1 MSTEVQLHRDYIN
14 PSEDVSRT
22 LADSREGPL
31 WNARFSYFERATE
44 TQNSG
49 TITLSQILR
58 ETRGAKH
65 QATTAMVRDALAK
78 ANGNKKADAVA
89 NAKLALPGIPVSARV
104 PRKRKED
111 FVAHGG
117 RHTGFVQADFD
128 NLPDLEAVE
137 ETFAKLAAD
146 PHVAFAYR
154 SATLTGCKGFVRVDP
169 PPFDDPAEI
178 QRYHEQVLFPAVSE
192 YCQRTYGLTIDQ
204 SCKDITRFNF
214 FAHDPRATANF
225 NATSLPV
232 EQFKPA
238 ELAMVNASDTPPAGL
253 VGESSTTNAGR
264 KVEKLAKSARFS
276 EWAKAGGYNGD
287 LCTLDLG
294 KVMAEAG
301 IVLNIVGNKTFVR
314 CPWESV
320 HTSGSSGTDVAILH
334 DPHADGFKYA
344 FKCQHD
350 HCTGRT
356 ILDFVDW
363 LEARQ
368 PGCIDTACEKQFNP
382 PVELPQIYYA
392 GKGGYAIAHN
402 GGFIPLTA
410 EGQVAQHLRAAG
422 VEKHQV
428 PALLCRLR
436 LENFVSYIG
445 PVAGHPAGLHLSPDS
460 GQPFLVT
467 SGPRIIEGRE
477 GDFPFIA
484 TFIADLLGKGE
495 QSEAA
500 IAWLR
505 QARRNVIDGQRR
517 PLPAAICVGP
527 RCCGKSLLLEV
538 ARQIL
543 GGRSASAFAALSGNT
558 DFNGD
563 VIGAELLVID
573 DEIASRDHRARTA
586 LAQGIKK
593 YLFASHVR
601 AHSKFREAV
610 NMRPVHAVAIAVNDE
625 PEHLQVLPAIDDSV
639 ADKISLFACQPA
651 RLDGLDDRDEI
662 GRRIASELPA
672 FVHYLDSTEHPDY
685 LRNQRTGAAAWQSP
699 EVLDRLQSISPEEHL
714 RELMTQCVAVTAC
727 IESKGYW
734 IGTAAE
740 MEQLLRSDQVT
751 QHSARSLLSWNSA
764 CGSYLAKLMTA
775 GRCEITKT
783 TVRGNPRWRITSLE
797 PVGARQSLLPV

>member
-1 MSTEVQLHRDYIN
+1 MIADISQDIA
-14 PSEDVSRT
+14 RT
-22 LADSREGPL
+22 LADSQAGPL
-31 WNARFSYFERATE
+31 YNARFSYFANVKDTE
-44 TQNSG
+44 NQG
-49 TITLSQILR
+49 TITLAQIQRDIQGPKLQAATAKVR
-58 ETRGAKH
+58 EE
-65 QATTAMVRDALAK
+65 LAK
-78 ANGNKKADAVA
+78 ANGDKKADPVA
-89 NAKLALPGIPVSARV
+89 KAKLALPGIPVSARV

-128 NLPDLEAVE
+128 KLPNLEAVE
-137 ETFAKLAAD
+137 ELFAKLSAD
-146 PHVAFAYR
+146 PHAALVYR
-154 SATLTGCKGFVRVDP
+154 SATLTGCKALVYVGP

-178 QRYHEQVLFPAVSE
+178 QRHHEQVLFPAVSE

-204 SCKDITRFNF
+204 SCSDITRFNY
-214 FAHDPRATANF
+214 FAHDPKAVANF
-225 NATSLPV
+225 NATPLPL

-238 ELAMVNASDTPPAGL
+238 ELVEL
-253 VGESSTTNAGR
+253 STTAARAAGVEKFSTSPTTIR
-264 KVEKLAKSARFS
+264 KKEKLAKSTRFS

-294 KVMAEAG
+294 KVMDDAG
-301 IVLNIVGNKTFVR
+301 IVLKTAGGKTFVR
-314 CPWESV
+314 CPWESE
-320 HTSGSSGTDVAILH
+320 HSSGSCGTDVVVLH
-334 DPHADGFKYA
+334 DPKASGFKYA
-344 FKCQHD
+344 FKCQHE

-363 LEARQ
+363 LESRQ
-368 PGCIDTACEKQFNP
+368 PGCIDGACEKQFNP

-410 EGQVAQHLRAAG
+410 EGQVSQHLRAAG
-422 VEKHQV
+422 VEKHEV
-428 PALLCRLR
+428 PSLLCRLR

-445 PVAGHPAGLHLSPDS
+445 PVAGHPAGIYIAPDS

-467 SGPRIIEGRE
+467 SGPRIIEGQPGE
-477 GDFPFIA
+477 FPFIA
-484 TFIADLLGKGE
+484 EFLADLLGRGE
-495 QSEAA
+495 QAEAV

-505 QARRNVIDGQRR
+505 QARRNVIDRQRR
-517 PLPAAICVGP
+517 PLPASVFVGP

-563 VIGAELLVID
+563 IIGAELLVID
-573 DEIASRDHRARTA
+573 DEIASRDHRARTS

-639 ADKISLFACQPA
+639 ADKISLFACSPA
-651 RLDGLDDRDEI
+651 RLDGLDDREEI
-662 GRRIASELPA
+662 GRRIAAELPA
-672 FVHYLDSTEHPDY
+672 FVHHLDSTEHPDH
-685 LRNQRTGAAAWQSP
+685 LRNQRTGASAWQSP
-699 EVLDRLQSISPEEHL
+699 EVLERLQSISPEEHL
-714 RELMTQCVAVTAC
+714 RELMTQCMALTEM
-727 IESKGYW
+727 IEAKGYW
-734 IGTAAE
+734 SGTAAE
-740 MEQLLRSDQVT
+740 MEQLLRADQVT
-751 QHSARSLLSWNSA
+751 QHAARSLLSWNAA
-764 CGSYLAKLMTA
+764 CGAYLAKLMTA
-775 GRCEITKT
+775 GRCEITKSI
-783 TVRGNPRWRITSLE
+783 VRGVPRWRIASLE
-797 PVGARQSLLPV
+797 PVGARQSLLSV

>member
-1 MSTEVQLHRDYIN
+1 MIADISQ
-14 PSEDVSRT
+14 DVSRT
-22 LADSREGPL
+22 LADSQAGPL
-31 WNARFSYFERATE
+31 YNKRFSYFASVKDTE
-44 TQNSG
+44 NQG
-49 TITLSQILR
+49 TITLAQILR
-58 ETRGAKH
+58 EIQGQKH
-65 QATTAMVRDALAK
+65 QAATAEVREELAK
-78 ANGNKKADAVA
+78 ANGNKKADPVA
-89 NAKLALPGIPVSARV
+89 KAKMKLSGIPVSARV

-111 FVAHGG
+111 FVTHGG

-128 NLPDLEAVE
+128 NLPNREAVE
-137 ETFAKLAAD
+137 ELFAKLSAD
-146 PHVAFAYR
+146 PHVALRYR
-154 SATLTGCKGFVRVDP
+154 SATLTGCKAFVYVEP
-169 PPFDDPAEI
+169 LQSDDPAEI
-178 QRYHEQVLFPAVSE
+178 QRHHEQVLFPAVSE

-204 SCKDITRFNF
+204 SCKDITRFNY
-214 FAHDPRATANF
+214 FAHDPKAAANF
-225 NATSLPV
+225 NATPLPV
-232 EQFKPA
+232 EQFTPA
-238 ELAMVNASDTPPAGL
+238 SLPALPTVQDVAQTGTI
-253 VGESSTTNAGR
+253 VPVSTIVDKGPAPRT
-264 KVEKLAKSARFS
+264 KDKLAKSIRFAD
-276 EWAKAGGYNGD
+276 WAKANGYKGD

-301 IVLNIVGNKTFVR
+301 IVLKAAGNKTFVR
-314 CPWESV
+314 CPWESE
-320 HTSGSSGTDVAILH
+320 HSSGSCGTDVAVFH
-334 DPHADGFKYA
+334 DPKASGFKYS
-344 FKCQHD
+344 FKCQHE

-363 LEARQ
+363 LESRKA
-368 PGCIDTACEKQFNP
+368 GCIDAACEKQFSA

-422 VEKHQV
+422 VEKHEV
-428 PALLCRLR
+428 SSLLCRLR

-445 PVAGHPAGLHLSPDS
+445 PVAGHPAGIYIAPDS

-467 SGPRIIEGRE
+467 SGPRIIEGQA
-477 GDFPFIA
+477 GKFPFIA
-484 TFIADLLGKGE
+484 DFLADLLGRGE
-495 QSEAA
+495 QAEAV

-505 QARRNVIDGQRR
+505 QARRNVIDRQRR
-517 PLPAAICVGP
+517 PLPASVFVGP

-563 VIGAELLVID
+563 IIGAELLVID

-639 ADKISLFACQPA
+639 ADKISLFACSPA
-651 RLDGLDDRDEI
+651 RLDGLDDREEI
-662 GRRIASELPA
+662 GRRIAAELPA
-672 FVHYLDSTEHPDY
+672 FVHYLDSTEHPAH
-685 LRNQRTGAAAWQSP
+685 LCNQRTGAAAWQSP
-699 EVLDRLQSISPEEHL
+699 EVLERLQSISPEEHL
-714 RELMTQCVAVTAC
+714 RELMTQCVAVTERIA
-727 IESKGYW
+727 EKGCW
-734 IGTAAE
+734 SGTAAE

-751 QHSARSLLSWNSA
+751 QHSARSLLSWNAA
-764 CGSYLAKLMTA
+764 CGSYLGKLMTA
-775 GRCEITKT
+775 GRCEITKSI
-783 TVRGNPRWRITSLE
+783 VRGNPRWRITSLE

>member
-1 MSTEVQLHRDYIN
+1 MIADLDQDI
-14 PSEDVSRT
+14 SRT
-22 LADSREGPL
+22 LNASQAGPL
-31 WNARFSYFERATE
+31 YNARFSYYDNAKATKN
-44 TQNSG
+44 QG
-49 TITLSQILR
+49 TITLAQIERDIKGPKLQAATAKVR
-58 ETRGAKH
+58 EK
-65 QATTAMVRDALAK
+65 LAK
-78 ANGNKKADAVA
+78 ANGNKKDDAVA
-89 NAKLALPGIPVSARV
+89 EAKLALPGIPVSARV

-111 FVAHGG
+111 FAAHGG
-117 RHTGFVQADFD
+117 KHTGFMQADFD

-137 ETFAKLAAD
+137 TLFTKLAAD
-146 PHVAFAYR
+146 PHVALAYR
-154 SATLTGCKGFVRVDP
+154 SATLMGCKAFIYVGP
-169 PPFDDPAEI
+169 QLFDDPAEI
-178 QRYHEQVLFPAVSE
+178 QRHHEEVLFPAVSE

-214 FAHDPRATANF
+214 LAHDPRAVANF
-225 NATSLPV
+225 NATVLAV
-232 EQFKPA
+232 EQFKPVVQV
-238 ELAMVNASDTPPAGL
+238 ELNTTAAVTAGVEKFSTPPTA
-253 VGESSTTNAGR
+253 TR
-264 KVEKLAKSARFS
+264 KKEKLAKSQRFS

-301 IVLNIVGNKTFVR
+301 IVVRTAGDKTFVR
-314 CPWESV
+314 CPWESD
-320 HTSGSSGTDVAILH
+320 HSSGSSGTDVAVLH
-334 DPHADGFKYA
+334 DPKASGFKFA

-356 ILDFVDW
+356 ILHLADW
-363 LEARQ
+363 LEAKQ
-368 PGCIDTACEKQFNP
+368 PGCIDAACEKQFNP

-445 PVAGHPAGLHLSPDS
+445 PVAGHPAGIYTAPDS

-477 GDFPFIA
+477 GKFPFIA
-484 TFIADLLGKGE
+484 GFLADLLGKDE
-495 QSEAA
+495 QAEAVM
-500 IAWLR
+500 AWLR
-505 QARRNVIDGQRR
+505 QARRNVIDQQRR
-517 PLPAAICVGP
+517 PLPAAIFVGSKN
-527 RCCGKSLLLEV
+527 CGKTLFIEIT
-538 ARQIL
+538 RQIL

-593 YLFASHVR
+593 YLFASHIR

-625 PEHLQVLPAIDDSV
+625 PEHLQVLPTIDDSV
-639 ADKISLFACQPA
+639 ADKISLFACNRAQ
-651 RLDGLDDRDEI
+651 LDGLDDREEI
-662 GRRIASELPA
+662 GRRIAAELPA
-672 FVHYLDSTEHPDY
+672 FVHYLDTTQHPDY
-685 LRNQRTGAAAWQSP
+685 LRNQRTGAAAWQNR
-699 EVLDRLQSISPEEHL
+699 EVLERLQSISPEEHL
-714 RELMTQCVAVTAC
+714 RELMTQCVAVTEA
-727 IESKGYW
+727 IEAKGFW
-734 IGTAAE
+734 LGTAAQ
-740 MEQLLRSDQVT
+740 MEQLLRADQVT
-751 QHSARSLLSWNSA
+751 QHSARSLLSWNAA
-764 CGSYLAKLMTA
+764 CGAYLAKLKA
-775 GRCEITKT
+775 ANRCDITKS
-783 TVRGNPRWRITSLE
+783 TVQGNPRWRIASLE
-797 PVGARQSLLPV
+797 PVSASQARLPL